1 MGAKLV
7 YSIDF
12 LTHPMFFLKLKLLV
26 TYSLIV
32 RLINGVQGVKLF
44 RTPSPAR
51 PGYLHNMNSK
61 TYKQ

>member
-32 RLINGVQGVKLF
+32 RLINGVLGVILF

-61 TYKQ
+61 TYRQ

>member
-12 LTHPMFFLKLKLLV
+12 LTHPMFFLNLKLRV
-26 TYSLIV
+26 TYSLIG
-32 RLINGVQGVKLF
+32 RLIDGVQGVKLF

-61 TYKQ
+61 TYRQ

>member
-32 RLINGVQGVKLF
+32 RLINGVVGVILF
-44 RTPSPAR
+44 RTHPR
-51 PGYLHNMNSK
+51 PDRD
-61 TYKQ
+61 TYTI